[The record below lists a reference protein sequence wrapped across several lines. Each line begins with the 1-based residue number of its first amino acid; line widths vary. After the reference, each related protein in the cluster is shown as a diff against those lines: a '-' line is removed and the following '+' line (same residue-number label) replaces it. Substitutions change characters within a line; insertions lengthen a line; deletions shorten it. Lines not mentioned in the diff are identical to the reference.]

1 MRNTMGAFG
10 NATGQYRKQEDSD
23 SSSGENPSRQRERRD
38 EVRDTGYN
46 FHDPA
51 GASSKGDMD
60 ERKK

>member
-10 NATGQYRKQEDSD
+10 NATNQYREQEDSD
-23 SSSGENPSRQRERRD
+23 SSSGENPSRQRDRRD

-46 FHDPA
+46 FHDQ
-51 GASSKGDMD
+51 GASSNMDMD